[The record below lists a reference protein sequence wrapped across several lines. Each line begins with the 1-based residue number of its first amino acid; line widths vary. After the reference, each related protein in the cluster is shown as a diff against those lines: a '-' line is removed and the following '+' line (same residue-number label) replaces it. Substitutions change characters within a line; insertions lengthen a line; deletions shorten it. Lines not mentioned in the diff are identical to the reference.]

1 MEECFASCAGVG
13 SWRQTHGDN
22 EMARNYRRL
31 NLFLAKPLGAGQG
44 FTDLLAD
51 APVDTF
57 PIAGTLGIDGVLY
70 VKQSAEKRPT
80 WGEVLD
86 EVAGRVIPG
95 LANRSSSAVLL
106 LRADGDIFAF
116 AFGYGRYLIEQSR
129 FVQDFGLRTALNTLD
144 HKSLRSVDLH
154 TLEDQP
160 VQKKSQAARESE
172 VGVFGIDILRDVLRA
187 VTGVPKRGL
196 GLVQIA
202 GGDAMFS
209 FGAEVEAADFGALA
223 RRIKGYYANDD
234 YKTSFSWVD
243 NVRRV
248 KDDASIDAL
257 NAQLVRAVS
266 ARNPGIT
273 ITLPE
278 IGAWDTILG
287 FSFTRNKDSV
297 RPAICATAYIDTI
310 PDLTRLTIEGLKRD
324 RLFVHDVDGNITEH
338 PVYRCIYFEIV
349 QGDKT
354 KIIFD
359 GKWYEV
365 DAAFIDRIA
374 GILNVVQVS
383 TLSFPAVEVWDEGG
397 KSKIESEGDYNTRAA
412 AAHGYFLLD
421 KRLVKTDRAT
431 SPIELC
437 DLLTPSKQ
445 LIHVKHRKG
454 GSAGLSHLFAQGG
467 VAAEIMLSDK
477 AFRKKARTVLRGV
490 DPLARDLVPLDSLR
504 SADYEIVFLILGEG
518 SATLKQNLPFFSK
531 VNLSRTFENLT
542 QRGFRVSI
550 AGAPTAPRVM
560 P

>member
-1 MEECFASCAGVG
+1 
-13 SWRQTHGDN
+13 
-22 EMARNYRRL
+22 MAKSYRRL
-31 NLFLAKPLGAGQG
+31 NLFMAKPLGGGQI
-44 FTDLLAD
+44 FANLLAD
-51 APVDTF
+51 APVDTY
-57 PIAGTLGIDGVLY
+57 PVADALGIDGVLC
-70 VKQSAEKRPT
+70 VRRSAEKRPG
-80 WGEVLD
+80 WGAVLD
-86 EVAGRVIPG
+86 EVAGQVIPD

-106 LRADGDIFAF
+106 IRVDGDIFAF
-116 AFGYGRYLIEQSR
+116 AFGYGRYLIEHSL

-144 HKSLRSVDLH
+144 DKSLRSVDLH

-160 VQKKSQAARESE
+160 VQKKSQAARDSE

-187 VTGVPKRGL
+187 VTGIPKREVGL
-196 GLVQIA
+196 MQIT

-209 FGAEVEAADFGALA
+209 FGADMEAVDFPALA

-243 NVRRV
+243 NVRKV
-248 KDDASIDAL
+248 KDDASIEAL
-257 NAQLVRAVS
+257 NAQLVQAVS
-266 ARNPGIT
+266 ARNAGIMV
-273 ITLPE
+273 TLPE

-287 FSFTRNKDSV
+287 FSFTRNKDGV
-297 RPAICATAYIDTI
+297 RPVIQSADYIDTI
-310 PDLTRLTIEGLKRD
+310 PDLANLTVEGLKRD

-338 PVYRCIYFEIV
+338 SVYRCIYFEIV
-349 QGDKT
+349 DGDKT

-365 DAAFIDRIA
+365 DATFISRITKT
-374 GILNVVQVS
+374 LDLVQTS
-383 TLSFPAVEVWDEGG
+383 TLAFPAVEVWDEGG

-412 AAHGYFLLD
+412 AAYGYFLLD
-421 KRLVKTDRAT
+421 KKLVKTDRTT
-431 SPIELC
+431 SSIELC
-437 DLLTPSKQ
+437 DLMTPAKQ
-445 LIHVKHRKG
+445 LVHVKHRKG

-467 VAAEIMLSDK
+467 VAAEIMLGDK

-490 DPLARDLVPLDSLR
+490 DPAAGDLVPLDTLR

-531 VNLSRTFENLT
+531 VNLSKAFENLT

-550 AGAPTAPRVM
+550 AGAPTTPRLI

>member
-1 MEECFASCAGVG
+1 
-13 SWRQTHGDN
+13 
-22 EMARNYRRL
+22 MAKSYRRL
-31 NLFLAKPLGAGQG
+31 NLFMAKPLSDGQTFG
-44 FTDLLAD
+44 DLLAD
-51 APVDTF
+51 APVDNY
-57 PIAGTLGIDGVLY
+57 PMADDLGIDGGLY
-70 VKQSAEKRPT
+70 VRQSMEKRPS
-80 WGEVLD
+80 WGSVLD
-86 EVAGRVIPG
+86 EVTGRAIPN

-106 LRADGDIFAF
+106 LRVDGDVFAF
-116 AFGYGRYLIEQSR
+116 TFGYGRYLIEQSL

-144 HKSLRSVDLH
+144 EKSLRSVDLH

-160 VQKKSQAARESE
+160 VLKKSQATRDSE

-187 VTGVPKRGL
+187 VTGVPKRGVDL
-196 GLVQIA
+196 TQIA
-202 GGDAMFS
+202 GGDATFS
-209 FGAEVEAADFGALA
+209 FSTEMEAADFPELA

-243 NVRRV
+243 NVRKV

-257 NAQLVRAVS
+257 NVQLVRAVS
-266 ARNPGIT
+266 ARNPGIV

-287 FSFTRNKDSV
+287 FSFTRNKDRV
-297 RPAICATAYIDTI
+297 RPVIHSADYIDTI
-310 PDLTRLTIEGLKRD
+310 PDLAVLTVEGLKRD

-349 QGDKT
+349 DGDKT

-365 DAAFIDRIA
+365 DATFIGRIT
-374 GILNVVQVS
+374 GTIDLVQIS
-383 TLSFPAVEVWDEGG
+383 TLPFPAVKVWDEEGR
-397 KSKIESEGDYNTRAA
+397 SKIESEGDYNIRAA
-412 AAHGYFLLD
+412 TAHGYFLLD
-421 KRLVKTDRAT
+421 KKLVKTDRTT

-437 DLLTPSKQ
+437 DLLTPAKQ
-445 LIHVKHRKG
+445 LVHVKHRKG

-467 VAAEIMLSDK
+467 VAAEIMLGDK

-490 DPLARDLVPLDSLR
+490 NPAARDLVPLDNLR

-518 SATLKQNLPFFSK
+518 SATLKRNLPFFSK
-531 VNLSRTFENLT
+531 VNLSKAFENLT

-550 AGAPTAPRVM
+550 AGAPTTPR
-560 P
+560 PIS

>member
-1 MEECFASCAGVG
+1 M
-13 SWRQTHGDN
+13 
-22 EMARNYRRL
+22 
-31 NLFLAKPLGAGQG
+31 AKPLGDDLVFA
-44 FTDLLAD
+44 DLLTD
-51 APVDTF
+51 APVDTY
-57 PIAGTLGIDGVLY
+57 PMANDLDIDGVLY
-70 VKQSAEKRPT
+70 VRRSAEKRPS
-80 WGEVLD
+80 WGSLLD
-86 EVAGRVIPG
+86 EVAGSVIPD

-106 LRADGDIFAF
+106 LRVDGDIFALT
-116 AFGYGRYLIEQSR
+116 FGYGRYLIEQSL

-144 HKSLRSVDLH
+144 EKSLRSVDLH

-160 VQKKSQAARESE
+160 VQKKSQAARDSE

-187 VTGVPKRGL
+187 VTGVPKRGV
-196 GLVQIA
+196 GLRQIA

-209 FGAEVEAADFGALA
+209 FSAEMEAADFPALA

-234 YKTSFSWVD
+234 YKMSFSWVD
-243 NVRRV
+243 NVRKV

-257 NAQLVRAVS
+257 NAQLVQAVS
-266 ARNPGIT
+266 ARNPGI
-273 ITLPE
+273 IVTLPE

-287 FSFTRNKDSV
+287 FSFTRNKDGV
-297 RPAICATAYIDTI
+297 RPVVDSADYIDTI
-310 PDLTRLTIEGLKRD
+310 PDLARLTIEGLKRD

-338 PVYRCIYFEIV
+338 SVYRCIYFEIV
-349 QGDKT
+349 DGDKT

-365 DAAFIDRIA
+365 DATFIGRIA
-374 GILNVVQVS
+374 ETLNLVQIS
-383 TLSFPAVEVWDEGG
+383 TLTFPAVEVWDDGG
-397 KSKIESEGDYNTRAA
+397 ESKIESEGDYNTRAA

-421 KRLVKTDRAT
+421 KKLVKTDRAT

-437 DLLTPSKQ
+437 DLLTPTKQ
-445 LIHVKHRKG
+445 LVHVKHRKG

-467 VAAEIMLSDK
+467 VAAEIMLGDK
-477 AFRKKARTVLRGV
+477 AFRKKARTVLRNV
-490 DPLARDLVPLDSLR
+490 NPAARDLVPLDNLR

-531 VNLSRTFENLT
+531 VNLSKAFENLT

-550 AGAPTAPRVM
+550 AGAPTTPRLI